1 MHFRASIIVVY
12 NKVSRSEAI
21 GKELLEAIREG
32 DECAFEIFFR
42 MERNNLVHFISH
54 YAIETEQ
61 AEDIA
66 QDTLIKIWETREHLN
81 VNGNLRA
88 LAFTIARNKTLDFLR
103 SRTDMESLDACA
115 YLEDESLDAQIN
127 ALELSRLIERT
138 FDSLPE
144 KIRGTF
150 LLSREKGLTNRQIA
164 DREHI
169 SVKAIEYRISTALR
183 SFRKI
188 KESF

>member
-1 MHFRASIIVVY
+1 MVHKNHNPEIL
-12 NKVSRSEAI
+12 
-21 GKELLEAIREG
+21 GKEILEAIREG
-32 DECAFEIFFR
+32 DECAFEVFYR

-54 YAIETEQ
+54 YAVLLPQ

-66 QDTLIKIWETREHLN
+66 QDTLLKIWETRETLN
-81 VNGNLRA
+81 PSGNLRA
-88 LAFTIARNKTLDFLR
+88 LTYTIARNRTLDYLR
-103 SRTDMESLDACA
+103 KKTDTLSLDACA
-115 YLEDESLDAQIN
+115 YLEDDSLDAQIN
-127 ALELSRLIERT
+127 ALDLARLIEKT

-150 LLSREKGLTNRQIA
+150 ILSRQAGLTNREIA
-164 DREHI
+164 EKEHI
-169 SVKAIEYRISTALR
+169 SVKTIEYRISAALK